1 MVPVYIGEG
10 ASLSFLQLVRGLV
23 SEQIGPSQ
31 FSHNETKD
39 TMLEK
44 ASSGAVRASLV
55 PGSIDLPYGQ
65 KRDYFHSFYSVV
77 SHEMINRGIA
87 GPKWKN

>member
-1 MVPVYIGEG
+1 MVSVYIGEG

-23 SEQIGPSQ
+23 SEQIGPSP

-44 ASSGAVRASLV
+44 ASSGAGRASLV
-55 PGSIDLPYGQ
+55 PASIELEYGQ
-65 KRDYFHSFYSVV
+65 KCEFFHSFHSVV
-77 SHEMINRGIA
+77 SMEALELRV
-87 GPKWKN
+87 KESDS